1 MIIASFVFVKYVI
14 MVWQMRALKNIYRT
28 NDRRVPRSEVL
39 SNMMY
44 VNNDEFSNKYL
55 EISSNLVL
63 AIREK

>member
-14 MVWQMRALKNIYRT
+14 MVWQMRALKIIYRT